1 MGPVKYQEVNV
12 TLSAATFSRL
22 QQRNPFNKRRVAD
35 EAIEAIRVA
44 LFTMYPPRTPEE
56 WKDRSRYHGTG
67 RYMILVS
74 YDLVCYSLRKWTNMD
89 ADPESFA
96 KHLSEQPVQIMLEIP
111 IGLMRWIEQI
121 ARSKQ
126 ISMPEATVY
135 AIEYGLQVL
144 DSQVGG
150 AEGAGEGLRK
160 VWSHILRAIRN
171 RFVNVGRI

>member
-1 MGPVKYQEVNV
+1 
-12 TLSAATFSRL
+12 
-22 QQRNPFNKRRVAD
+22 
-35 EAIEAIRVA
+35 
-44 LFTMYPPRTPEE
+44 
-56 WKDRSRYHGTG
+56 
-67 RYMILVS
+67 
-74 YDLVCYSLRKWTNMD
+74 MD